1 MSPESSVQKWKI
13 LLVDDEEDFLS
24 TLAERLGL
32 RGIDVLTAQSADE
45 AFVLI
50 ENEAPHLVVLDVQL
64 GPDIVRRLK
73 LEYPDIPVVILTD
86 IGEHLPGEEGLRLG
100 ARCCL
105 MKPFQIEELLEAIRE
120 SVDAT

>member
-1 MSPESSVQKWKI
+1 VQKWKI

-24 TLAERLGL
+24 TLAERLSL

-50 ENEAPHLVVLDVQL
+50 EDGAPQLVALDVQL

-73 LEYPDIPVVILTD
+73 LEHPDIPVVILTD
-86 IGEHLPGEEGLRLG
+86 MGEHLAGQEGLRLG
-100 ARCCL
+100 ARHCL
-105 MKPFQIEELLEAIRE
+105 MKPFQIEELLEAISE
-120 SVDAT
+120 SLAAS